1 MADLH
6 ASYPVSQF
14 LGKANLQ
21 AGTTNTLTTVPV
33 PAPTPYN
40 IRSKGYSR
48 AALTNAAVPTVD
60 FASATNANPANFRP
74 IPPGFGSVFVTCFDA
89 AGTLRVCQGTVEA
102 LDGAGGWVNPPQFPA
117 PPDTVCPFGY
127 IMVRVGANGSTWNFG
142 TSNFSGATGVT
153 YTFTDISALPDRPQI
168 Q

>member
-14 LGKANLQ
+14 LGKANLA
-21 AGTTNTLTTVPV
+21 AGTTNTLTTTPV

-60 FASATNANPANFRP
+60 FATGKAF
-74 IPPGFGSVFVTCFDA
+74 IPVAPNQGSVFVCTYDA

-102 LDGAGGWVNPPQFPA
+102 LDGAGGWINPPQFPA
-117 PPDTVCPFGY
+117 PPDTTCPFAY
-127 IMVRVGANGSTWNFG
+127 IMVRVGTNGAAWSFG
-142 TSNFSGATGVT
+142 ASNFSGATGVT
-153 YTFTDISALPDRPQI
+153 YNFQDISALPDRPQV